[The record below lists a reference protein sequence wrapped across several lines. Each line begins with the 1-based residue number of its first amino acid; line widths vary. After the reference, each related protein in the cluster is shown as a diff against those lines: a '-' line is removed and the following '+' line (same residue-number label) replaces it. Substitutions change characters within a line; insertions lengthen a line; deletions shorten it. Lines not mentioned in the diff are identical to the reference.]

1 MRLPRP
7 VASPCAF
14 ALVLTSAVL
23 AVAQTPPA
31 APVAAPDAAPK
42 YAETV
47 QVTAT
52 RVPEPVGEVP
62 TSIQVVSA
70 EELRD
75 RGVVDLRGALA
86 LLAGVDVAP
95 GGDNGPA
102 ASVPEF
108 WGLKEFDAFLLVV
121 DGVPWGGAF
130 NPALASLDL
139 ADVER
144 IEVQR
149 GPAPVMYGATSF
161 VGVVQVVRRAPGG
174 RGARLAASFGSYGSG
189 AGALATH
196 LPSWAGFDSSLAAGF
211 ERQGFADERTSF
223 EKGHLLWRN
232 RRAAGAGVFSFD
244 VDGTLLRQEPASPTP
259 RAGRELTP
267 LVPTDS
273 NQNPLGAYLDEDRIS
288 TRLGYERSAG
298 FGGWT
303 STLSFTHSGQ
313 KQYRGFLTS
322 LSGGPDNA
330 AGFRAHIDQNDL
342 YADTHLSLTS
352 RARWRSVVGA
362 DYTFGRADAEG
373 DTFTYGVNLDGS
385 GAPSSIPPGA
395 ERGIGDTRH
404 FFGLYANVEW
414 TPSPAWRLEAGARL
428 NHTREER
435 GEGEAEAGGD
445 EAEGRRSDTKPS
457 GGVGVTFTPW
467 SRGHDAV
474 RLFANAKSTFKPA
487 AIDFNL
493 AENEAEGEGGGI
505 LEPETARSVE
515 AGLKAEALGGTLR
528 LEAAGFLMDLDNMVI
543 AQSVGGLPAL
553 ANAGQTR
560 LEGVELSAD
569 WRLVRALALRG
580 SYAYHDARFRDYLTE
595 FDGVP
600 TQLEGKRLEMSPNHR
615 AALALSW
622 SPARGPFGSAELGYT
637 GSRYLNKRN
646 TALAESFLTLG
657 GLVGFRTDRLEIRLA
672 GRNLTDRRDP
682 VAESELGDAQY
693 YRLFPRRVDLAATV
707 RF

>member
-1 MRLPRP
+1 MRLPAGLSALFLLCAAAARP
-7 VASPCAF
+7 
-14 ALVLTSAVL
+14 
-23 AVAQTPPA
+23 QTPSPAPA
-31 APVAAPDAAPK
+31 AARPQ

-52 RVPEPVGEVP
+52 RVAEPVDDVP
-62 TSIQVVSA
+62 TSIQVVTGD
-70 EELRD
+70 ELRD
-75 RGVVDLRGALA
+75 RGAVDLRGALA

-95 GGDNGPA
+95 GGDDGPA
-102 ASVPEF
+102 SSVPEF

-139 ADVER
+139 ADVDHV
-144 IEVQR
+144 EVQR

-161 VGVVQVVRRAPGG
+161 VGVVQVVHRAPGT
-174 RGARLAASFGSYGSG
+174 RGTSLGGSLGSYGSG
-189 AGALATH
+189 SGSLATR
-196 LPSWAGFDSSLAAGF
+196 LPTWAGFDSSLSAGF

-232 RRAAGAGVFSFD
+232 RRQSGAGAFSFD
-244 VDGTLLRQEPASPTP
+244 VDGTILRQEPASPTP
-259 RAGRELTP
+259 RAGRELSP
-267 LVPTDS
+267 LVPIDS
-273 NQNPLGAYLDEDRIS
+273 NQNPLGASLDEDRIS
-288 TRLGYERSAG
+288 TRLGYERTAA
-298 FGGWT
+298 FGGWA

-313 KQYRGFLTS
+313 KQYRGFLNS
-322 LSGGPDNA
+322 LSEEPGNA
-330 AGFRAHIDQNDL
+330 TGFRANIDQNDV
-342 YADTHLSLTS
+342 YFDTHLALTS
-352 RARWRSVVGA
+352 RPQWRSVAGV
-362 DYTFGRADAEG
+362 DYMFGRADAEG
-373 DTFTYGVNLDGS
+373 DTFDYSVALDGR
-385 GAPSSIPPGA
+385 GAPSSIPLGA

-404 FFGLYANVEW
+404 FLGLYANLEW
-414 TPSPAWRLEAGARL
+414 NPAPAWRLEAGARL

-435 GEGEAEAGGD
+435 GEGEEEGGGG

-457 GGVGVTFTPW
+457 GGVGVTFTAW
-467 SRGHDAV
+467 KSGRDAV

-505 LEPETARSVE
+505 LEPETAKSVE
-515 AGLKAEALGGTLR
+515 AGLKAEALGGALR

-560 LEGVELSAD
+560 FKGVELSAD
-569 WRLVRALALRG
+569 WRVLKTLAARG

-615 AALALSW
+615 AAFALTW
-622 SPARGPFGSAELGYT
+622 SPARGVFASGELAYT

-646 TALAESFLTLG
+646 TALAGSFVTLG
-657 GLVGFRTDRLEIRLA
+657 ALVGFRTERLEVRLA

-693 YRLFPRRVDLAATV
+693 YRMFPRRIDLSAAV